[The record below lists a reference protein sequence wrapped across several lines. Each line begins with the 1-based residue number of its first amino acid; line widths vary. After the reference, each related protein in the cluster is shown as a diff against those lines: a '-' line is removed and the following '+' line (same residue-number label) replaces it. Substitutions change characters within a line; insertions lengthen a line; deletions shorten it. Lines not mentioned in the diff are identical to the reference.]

1 MFLNNS
7 LKSLNRIGYRFNNLK
22 NTSSV
27 YTNFRRLS
35 SSSKT
40 QNQQDFCSQ
49 PFESKLFKDYA
60 EFSVNSYKSSKDSV
74 DSEMTHL
81 LATHKLLLFMEGS
94 VDAPKSLCAGNIV
107 KMFTLLQVL
116 NFHTLDV
123 LSNPPV
129 FGFLC
134 SKFGEP
140 VRNIL
145 FKDGVPF
152 AGHDELL
159 ELFKRGKLLQALEV
173 PKTTYKTTTPKEF
186 ANHLPIANY

>member
-1 MFLNNS
+1 MVIYNS
-7 LKSLNRIGYRFNNLK
+7 LKSFNRIAYRFNGLR
-22 NTSSV
+22 NTTRP
-27 YTNFRRLS
+27 YTNSPRLFS
-35 SSSKT
+35 TSRDET
-40 QNQQDFCSQ
+40 QQNFCSP
-49 PFESKLFKDYA
+49 PFESKLFKDYV
-60 EFSVNSYKSSKDSV
+60 EFSVNSYKSSKDAV
-74 DSEMTHL
+74 DSEMTNL
-81 LATHKLLLFMEGS
+81 LANHKLLLFMEGS

-145 FKDGVPF
+145 FKDGAPF

-159 ELFKRGKLLQALEV
+159 ELFRRGKLLQALGV
-173 PKTTYKTTTPKEF
+173 PKTTNKSTPKEF